1 VNNWRRRGVLVKGVD
16 EDENE
21 NEEEDKEDGQGRG
34 RERRGAT
41 RTTKRL
47 RTDRRR

>member
-1 VNNWRRRGVLVKGVD
+1 VNNWRSRGVLVKGV
-16 EDENE
+16 DENE